1 MKVDIFC
8 CVIDNWGDAGVCWRL
23 ARQMSREWG
32 AQVRLWIDAPEV
44 LQPWRS
50 EWGDALDGDV
60 SPEVCTWSHA
70 VDCHSVVPADLIIE
84 AFACEIPAA
93 YVARIKTF
101 KQSPKWFNLEY
112 LSAEDWVE
120 THHLLNSPQS
130 GGLNKVFYFPGFTEQ
145 TGGLLREHDLIARRD
160 AFVVEHPQ
168 YWQACTGFED
178 SQNALKISLFG
189 YEHLPL
195 AQWLPVLA
203 QGEQVIQIAVA
214 AGKAQATFAQTWAQ
228 LGYAQPQNGRYQ
240 QGNLSAVFLPM
251 LTQTEYD
258 QLLWSADINAVRG
271 EDSLVRAIWAGKP
284 LFWDIYKQ
292 DDGVHWDKLR
302 AFCAQM
308 SAGETADWVQAWTRW
323 NMAWNQAQL
332 DKNNNNNSNMT
343 DWPQLWAALL
353 AQLPQMS
360 AAAQRT
366 CQRLS
371 QQADLLTQLRRL
383 I

>member
-1 MKVDIFC
+1 M
-8 CVIDNWGDAGVCWRL
+8 
-23 ARQMSREWG
+23 
-32 AQVRLWIDAPEV
+32 
-44 LQPWRS
+44 
-50 EWGDALDGDV
+50 
-60 SPEVCTWSHA
+60 
-70 VDCHSVVPADLIIE
+70 
-84 AFACEIPAA
+84 
-93 YVARIKTF
+93 
-101 KQSPKWFNLEY
+101 
-112 LSAEDWVE
+112 
-120 THHLLNSPQS
+120 
-130 GGLNKVFYFPGFTEQ
+130 FYFPGFTEQ
-145 TGGLLREHDLIARRD
+145 TGGLLRECDLIARRD
-160 AFVVEHPQ
+160 AFVAEHPQ
-168 YWQACTGFED
+168 YWQTCTGFED

-189 YEHLPL
+189 YENLPL

-203 QGEQVIQIAVA
+203 QGEQVIQIAVT
-214 AGKAQATFAQTWAQ
+214 AGKAQAAFAQTWAQ

-302 AFCAQM
+302 AFCMQM
-308 SAGETADWVQAWTRW
+308 SAGETAGWAELWTHWQMMWNRAELDEDDDWVGLWT
-323 NMAWNQAQL
+323 
-332 DKNNNNNSNMT
+332 
-343 DWPQLWAALL
+343 ALL
-353 AQLPQMS
+353 TQLPQMS